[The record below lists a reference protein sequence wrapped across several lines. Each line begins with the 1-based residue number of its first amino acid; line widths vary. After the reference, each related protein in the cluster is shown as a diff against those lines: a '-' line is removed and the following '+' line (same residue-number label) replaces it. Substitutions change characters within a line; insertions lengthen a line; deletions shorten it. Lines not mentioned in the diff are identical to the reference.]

1 MRYLVPTPAAVA
13 PSSGSSSG
21 GSSRPQSYLQSPPAP
36 TSVTAIFNPPNWSRY
51 LAPAR
56 CSWSPQS
63 CPTSLFLQA
72 RSLAYIDND
81 PSPPPAPQWRRRPP
95 PRHRRGDSPETPAS
109 RKKRLKGLWQGGH
122 WWCNCE
128 PRKKAVLRDVKKDTP
143 NKGRFFWACPVYSG
157 CDFLLWH
164 EDAVARSA
172 GPVSAAE
179 ELPPA
184 PKTPTFTQR
193 RLTSFGVQISPGRR
207 PGAESFE
214 TEDSAEV
221 ATGSN
226 DSSSQAAATVS
237 ASTSASTLATPEK
250 RGVATPVPGSS
261 KRNRDMFDSD
271 DDFSDF
277 GSNEERQLADI
288 ADSSAEKLGRKVGVL
303 ATPKAAEPAAA
314 ADAPSPAVARTLF
327 PGPDPKRAKTVT
339 FDDAQPTGLPTPA
352 RSPAATR
359 LAHPVVPPSSP
370 QDAQLDSVVGDVMAR
385 LESQPVDR
393 AVLASVGKLLVDSVR
408 RTRGVSMGREAL
420 HGQGGGPR
428 RPQAKGRPDCAAA
441 GARGRPGEQAQAP
454 GDPAH
459 QYEGWAHEGS

>member
-1 MRYLVPTPAAVA
+1 M
-13 PSSGSSSG
+13 
-21 GSSRPQSYLQSPPAP
+21 
-36 TSVTAIFNPPNWSRY
+36 
-51 LAPAR
+51 APA
-56 CSWSPQS
+56 
-63 CPTSLFLQA
+63 T
-72 RSLAYIDND
+72 
-81 PSPPPAPQWRRRPP
+81 P

-122 WWCNCE
+122 WWCMLPTPPSPFPGQDDGERLIFSAQPFPSRGPFLPRPPFTAGNCE

-288 ADSSAEKLGRKVGVL
+288 ADSSAEKLGRKVGAL

-385 LESQPVDR
+385 LEGQPVDR
-393 AVLASVGKLLVDSVR
+393 AVLASVGKLLADSVR
-408 RTRGVSMGREAL
+408 RTRGVSMGREAARAAL
-420 HGQGGGPR
+420 RQKDDQIAQLQERVDALENRHR
-428 RPQAKGRPDCAAA
+428 RQETQLTNMKA
-441 GARGRPGEQAQAP
+441 GLMKMYQ
-454 GDPAH
+454 DN
-459 QYEGWAHEGS
+459 